1 MRSELFT
8 YKSVPISL
16 MNIQSFV
23 QINDNSVI
31 TEINLSFAAFSAW
44 TRWRPT
50 TREGKWS
57 GRPHWPAVAWWQPTS
72 RTRSRRP
79 SDHQP
84 VAGTAPAA
92 TVRNR
97 SVRMPCSCR
106 APRTAKC
113 RNCAPEIRPFH
124 EHRPSLKIK
133 ANSPAASWGGNR
145 TGNDYSCKNHSE
157 LVKNMEM
164 EPTEGPS

>member
-1 MRSELFT
+1 MRSEIFT

-157 LVKNMEM
+157 LVKIIEM